1 MSNIDFTPTAFTV
14 KDPGNGKDRRY
25 EEGTHPRMVA
35 DGQRVF
41 TQFADHYPTLAAQV
55 VPDHFVQLFCR
66 AQDNASWSGG
76 YGVSYEQQLGIFLN
90 LAEEA
95 AKRNRFS

>member
-25 EEGTHPRMVA
+25 EAVTHPRMVA
-35 DGQRVF
+35 DAARVF
-41 TQFADHYPTLAAQV
+41 TQFAEIYPTLAATV
-55 VPDHFVQLFCR
+55 VPDHFIQLFCR

-76 YGVSYEQQLGIFLN
+76 YGVTYEQQLGIFLG
-90 LAEEA
+90 LAEKA
-95 AKRNRFS
+95 AKGNQFS

>member
-14 KDPGNGKDRRY
+14 RDPGNGKERRY
-25 EEGTHPRMVA
+25 ETGTHPRSVA

-41 TQFADHYPTLAAQV
+41 TQLAEAYPNLAATV

-66 AQDNASWSGG
+66 SQDNASWSGG
-76 YGVSYEQQLGIFLN
+76 YGVSYEQQLGIFLG
-90 LAEEA
+90 LAEKA
-95 AKRNRFS
+95 SKGNQFV